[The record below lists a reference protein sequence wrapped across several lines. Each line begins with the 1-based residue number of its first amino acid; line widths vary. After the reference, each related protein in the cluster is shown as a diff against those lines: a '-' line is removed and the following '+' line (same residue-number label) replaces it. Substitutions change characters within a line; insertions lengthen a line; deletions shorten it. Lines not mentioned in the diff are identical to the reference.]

1 MSNDNMIAVL
11 LPDEDG
17 NVWTVHY
24 MTKEDAEK
32 SLETTIN
39 NGSDLVISKQ
49 ILKANADVVQD
60 LQIDVSGYC
69 QRKLEER
76 YSDHSLPCMGVL
88 FLFFMFGAFLL
99 GRATS

>member
-24 MTKEDAEK
+24 MTKEDTEK

-49 ILKANADVVQD
+49 ILGANADTVSE

-69 QRKLEER
+69 QRQFEEKG
-76 YSDHSLPCMGVL
+76 SDHSLVYLSVL
-88 FLFFMFGAFLL
+88 LVFFTFGAFLL
-99 GRATS
+99 GRATR